1 VLNEYTQSNM
11 VAQTIGNMPVNQ
23 KVVLP
28 VKDAAYLPVMERS
41 LENSIIPTFYD
52 GIRINTLAN
61 TLRPILKRNIY
72 GEQKPEQVLKAI
84 EAIAN
89 GPNAD
94 VVSVSGG
101 PNQ

>member
-1 VLNEYTQSNM
+1 M
-11 VAQTIGNMPVNQ
+11 VAQAIGNMPVNQ

-41 LENSIIPTFYD
+41 LDNSIIPSFYE

-61 TLRPILKRNIY
+61 TIRPILKRNIY